1 MDKEETEAARRAGG
15 FPHNHIMEQMLLCL
29 SLALIAGLLM
39 SRLAKAVN
47 LPAVTSYLVAG
58 LLLGPFFLGRL
69 GLSGLG
75 FGFGT
80 LEQVES
86 YGVIT
91 KVALGFIAFVIGN
104 EFRLSALK
112 SMGKQAIT
120 VGIAQAVITTAL
132 VDVALVVLH
141 LLFPDAISLA
151 SAITLGAIAAA
162 TAPAAT
168 LMVVK
173 QYKAD
178 GPLTHLLLMVVAID
192 DAVGLVLFSG
202 SYGVANALEQGHM
215 DPLSVIVEPLMEIV
229 FSLALGA
236 VAGYLLNLLEVY
248 FHSRSKRMSLSVAF
262 VLLTVG
268 VSMIEFNVGGVKCG
282 FSLLLVCMMTG
293 TVFCNICPTS
303 EELMDRLDRWV
314 SPINILFFVLSGA
327 ELDLTILSN
336 PLVLLIGVVY
346 IVSRSFGKISGA
358 FVSCKATKCSD
369 SIQKYLGITL
379 LPQAGVALGMAA
391 TAAQLS
397 DGHMVCNVVLFSVL
411 VYELVGP
418 TLTKMSLMAAGE
430 IKPEGRTSA
439 RVENKPEEPVSVN

>member
-1 MDKEETEAARRAGG
+1 
-15 FPHNHIMEQMLLCL
+15 MEQMLICL
-29 SLALIAGLLM
+29 SIALIAGLLM

-58 LLLGPFFLGRL
+58 LLLGPFVLGRL

-75 FGFGT
+75 IGFGS
-80 LEQVES
+80 LEQVEG
-86 YGVIT
+86 YGVVT
-91 KVALGFIAFVIGN
+91 QVALGFIAFVIGN
-104 EFRLSALK
+104 EFRLSSLR
-112 SMGKQAIT
+112 SMGQQAIT

-132 VDVALVVLH
+132 VDVALVGVH
-141 LLFPDAISLA
+141 LLFPQVLSLA
-151 SAITLGAIAAA
+151 SAITLGSIAAA

-173 QYKAD
+173 QYKAK

-192 DAVGLVLFSG
+192 DAVGLVLFSA

-215 DPLSVIVEPLMEIV
+215 DLLSVVVEPLMEILL
-229 FSLALGA
+229 SLLLGA
-236 VAGYLLNLLEVY
+236 AAGYLLNLLEVY

-268 VSMIEFNVGGVKCG
+268 VSMLEVEVGGVRCG

-293 TVFCNICPTS
+293 TVFCNVCPTS

-336 PLVLLIGVVY
+336 PLVLLVGVVY
-346 IVSRSFGKISGA
+346 IASRSLGKISGA
-358 FVSCKATKCSD
+358 YTSCRATKCSP

-391 TAAQLS
+391 EAAQLS
-397 DGHMVCNVVLFSVL
+397 DGHMVRNVVLFSVL

-418 TLTKMSLMAAGE
+418 TLTRMALTAAGE
-430 IKPEGRTSA
+430 IRPEGRTNA
-439 RVENKPEEPVSVN
+439 RVENKPKEPVSVQG

>member
-1 MDKEETEAARRAGG
+1 MGQAAEPLCPRRT
-15 FPHNHIMEQMLLCL
+15 HMEQMLICL
-29 SLALIAGLLM
+29 SIALIAGLLM

-58 LLLGPFFLGRL
+58 LLLGPFVLGRL

-75 FGFGT
+75 IGFGS
-80 LEQVES
+80 LEQVEG
-86 YGVIT
+86 YGVVT
-91 KVALGFIAFVIGN
+91 QVALGFIAFVIGN
-104 EFRLSALK
+104 EFRLSSLR
-112 SMGKQAIT
+112 SMGQQAIT

-132 VDVALVVLH
+132 VDVALVGVH
-141 LLFPDAISLA
+141 LLFPQVLSLA
-151 SAITLGAIAAA
+151 SAITLGSIAAA

-173 QYKAD
+173 QYKAK

-192 DAVGLVLFSG
+192 DAVGLVLFSA

-215 DPLSVIVEPLMEIV
+215 DLLSVAVEPLMEILL
-229 FSLALGA
+229 SLLLGA

-268 VSMIEFNVGGVKCG
+268 VSMLEVEVGGVRCG

-293 TVFCNICPTS
+293 TVFCNVCPTS

-336 PLVLLIGVVY
+336 PLVLLVGVVY
-346 IVSRSFGKISGA
+346 IASRSLGKIGGA
-358 FVSCKATKCSD
+358 YASCRATKCSP

-391 TAAQLS
+391 EAAQLS
-397 DGHMVCNVVLFSVL
+397 DGHMVRNVVLFSVL

-418 TLTKMSLMAAGE
+418 TLTRMALTAAGE
-430 IKPEGRTSA
+430 IRPEGRTNA
-439 RVENKPEEPVSVN
+439 RVENKPEKPVSLS

>member
-1 MDKEETEAARRAGG
+1 
-15 FPHNHIMEQMLLCL
+15 MEQMLICL
-29 SLALIAGLLM
+29 SIALIAGLLM

-58 LLLGPFFLGRL
+58 LLLGPFVLGRL

-75 FGFGT
+75 IGFGS
-80 LEQVES
+80 LEQVEG
-86 YGVIT
+86 YGVVT
-91 KVALGFIAFVIGN
+91 QVAPGFIAFVIGN
-104 EFRLSALK
+104 EFRLSSLR
-112 SMGKQAIT
+112 SMGQQAIT

-132 VDVALVVLH
+132 VDVALVGVH
-141 LLFPDAISLA
+141 LLFPQVLSLA
-151 SAITLGAIAAA
+151 SAITLGSIAAA

-173 QYKAD
+173 QYKAK

-192 DAVGLVLFSG
+192 DAVGLVLFSA

-215 DPLSVIVEPLMEIV
+215 DLLSVVVEPLMEILL
-229 FSLALGA
+229 SLLLGA

-268 VSMIEFNVGGVKCG
+268 VSMLEVEVGGVRCG

-293 TVFCNICPTS
+293 TVFCNVCPTS

-336 PLVLLIGVVY
+336 PLVLLVGVVY
-346 IVSRSFGKISGA
+346 IASRSLGKIGGA
-358 FVSCKATKCSD
+358 YASCRATKCSP

-391 TAAQLS
+391 EAAQLS
-397 DGHMVCNVVLFSVL
+397 DGHMVRNVVLFSVL

-418 TLTKMSLMAAGE
+418 TLTRMALTAAGE
-430 IKPEGRTSA
+430 IRPEGRTSA
-439 RVENKPEEPVSVN
+439 RVENKPKEPVSVQG

>member
-1 MDKEETEAARRAGG
+1 
-15 FPHNHIMEQMLLCL
+15 MEQMLICL
-29 SLALIAGLLM
+29 SIALIAGLLM

-58 LLLGPFFLGRL
+58 LLLGPFVLGRL

-75 FGFGT
+75 IGFGS
-80 LEQVES
+80 LEQVEG

-91 KVALGFIAFVIGN
+91 QVALGFIAFVIGN
-104 EFRLSALK
+104 EFRLSSLR
-112 SMGKQAIT
+112 SMGQQAIT

-132 VDVALVVLH
+132 VDVALVGVH
-141 LLFPDAISLA
+141 LLFPQVLSLA
-151 SAITLGAIAAA
+151 SAITLGSIAAA

-173 QYKAD
+173 QYKAK

-192 DAVGLVLFSG
+192 DAVGLVLFSA

-215 DPLSVIVEPLMEIV
+215 DLLSVVVEPLMEILL
-229 FSLALGA
+229 SLLLGA

-268 VSMIEFNVGGVKCG
+268 VSLLEVEVGGVRCG

-293 TVFCNICPTS
+293 TVFCNVCPTS

-336 PLVLLIGVVY
+336 PLVLLVGVVY
-346 IVSRSFGKISGA
+346 IASRSLGKISGA
-358 FVSCKATKCSD
+358 YTSCRATKCSP

-391 TAAQLS
+391 EAAQLS
-397 DGHMVCNVVLFSVL
+397 DGHMVRNVVLFSVL

-418 TLTKMSLMAAGE
+418 TLTRMALTAAGE
-430 IKPEGRTSA
+430 IRPEGRTSA
-439 RVENKPEEPVSVN
+439 RVENKPKEPVSVQG

>member
-1 MDKEETEAARRAGG
+1 MGQAAEPLCPRRT
-15 FPHNHIMEQMLLCL
+15 HMEQMLICL
-29 SLALIAGLLM
+29 SIALIAGLLM

-58 LLLGPFFLGRL
+58 LLLGPFVLGRL

-75 FGFGT
+75 IGFGS
-80 LEQVES
+80 LEQVEG
-86 YGVIT
+86 YGVVT
-91 KVALGFIAFVIGN
+91 QVALGFIAFVIGN
-104 EFRLSALK
+104 EFRLSSLR
-112 SMGKQAIT
+112 SMGQQAIT

-132 VDVALVVLH
+132 VDVALVGVH
-141 LLFPDAISLA
+141 LLFPQVLSLA
-151 SAITLGAIAAA
+151 SAITLGSIAAA

-173 QYKAD
+173 QYKAK

-192 DAVGLVLFSG
+192 DAVGLVLFSA

-215 DPLSVIVEPLMEIV
+215 DLLSVVVEPLMEILL
-229 FSLALGA
+229 SLLLGA

-268 VSMIEFNVGGVKCG
+268 LSMVSFEVGPIHCS

-303 EELMDRLDRWV
+303 DELMDRLDRWV
-314 SPINILFFVLSGA
+314 SPVNILFFVLSGA
-327 ELDLTILSN
+327 ELDLNILAN
-336 PLVLLIGVVY
+336 PMVLLIGAVY
-346 IVSRSFGKISGA
+346 IASRSLGKISGSY
-358 FVSCKATKCSD
+358 VSCKATRCSEK
-369 SIQKYLGITL
+369 IQKYLGITL

-391 TAAQLS
+391 EAAELS
-397 DGHMVCNVVLFSVL
+397 DGHMVRNVVLFSVL

-418 TLTKMSLMAAGE
+418 TLTKISLVAAGE
-430 IKPEGRTSA
+430 IRPEGRTSA
-439 RVENKPEEPVSVN
+439 RVENQPEAPVELS

>member
-1 MDKEETEAARRAGG
+1 
-15 FPHNHIMEQMLLCL
+15 MEQMLICL
-29 SLALIAGLLM
+29 SIALIAGLLM

-58 LLLGPFFLGRL
+58 LLLGPFVLGRL

-75 FGFGT
+75 IGFGS
-80 LEQVES
+80 LEQVEG
-86 YGVIT
+86 YGVVT
-91 KVALGFIAFVIGN
+91 QVALGFIAFVIGN
-104 EFRLSALK
+104 EFRLSSLR
-112 SMGKQAIT
+112 SMGQQAIT

-132 VDVALVVLH
+132 VDVALVGVH
-141 LLFPDAISLA
+141 LLFPQVLSLA
-151 SAITLGAIAAA
+151 SAITLGSIAAA

-173 QYKAD
+173 QYKAK

-192 DAVGLVLFSG
+192 DAVGLVLFSA

-215 DPLSVIVEPLMEIV
+215 DLLSVVVEPLMEILL
-229 FSLALGA
+229 SLLLGA

-268 VSMIEFNVGGVKCG
+268 VSLLEVEVGGVRCD

-293 TVFCNICPTS
+293 TVFCNVCPTS

-336 PLVLLIGVVY
+336 PLVLLVGVVY
-346 IVSRSFGKISGA
+346 IASRSLGKISGA
-358 FVSCKATKCSD
+358 YTSCRATKCSP

-391 TAAQLS
+391 EAAQLS
-397 DGHMVCNVVLFSVL
+397 DGHMVRNVVLFSVL

-418 TLTKMSLMAAGE
+418 TLTRMALTAAGE
-430 IKPEGRTSA
+430 IRPEGRTNA
-439 RVENKPEEPVSVN
+439 RVENKPEKPVSLS